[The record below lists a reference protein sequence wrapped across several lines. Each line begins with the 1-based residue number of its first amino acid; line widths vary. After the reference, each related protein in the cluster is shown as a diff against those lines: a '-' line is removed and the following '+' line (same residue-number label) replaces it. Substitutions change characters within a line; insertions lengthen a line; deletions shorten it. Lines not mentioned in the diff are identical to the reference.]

1 MDYFEYLDSLAGKR
15 ICVIGLGVSNQPL
28 TNALLDA
35 GCDVTVCDRRSM
47 EELGEAARIV
57 RAKGAKF
64 CLGPDY
70 LEHLDCDI
78 IFRSPSVLPIIPQL
92 KQAADRGVVITSEM
106 EAFCTLCPCRMIA
119 VTGSDGKTTTS
130 TVIAELLKAA
140 GHTVH
145 LGGNIG
151 TPLFTALPTISPKD
165 FAVLELSSFQLHSMK
180 CSPEIA
186 VITNL
191 SPNHLDVH
199 SDYRDYVSAKQNVY
213 RGQGADSVLV
223 LNQKDSFTPEF
234 YLEAPGQ
241 VRLFS
246 SVGPVENGSFL
257 DNGVVYWAKEGKST
271 PILNAADIRIPGAHN
286 VENYMAAFAALQGIV
301 SAEDCVQVARSFP
314 GVPHRMEF
322 VREVRGVR
330 FYNDSIASSPTR
342 TIAGLHAWPKPPII
356 LLGGNDKHVPFEE
369 LGDELCQ
376 HAKAAVLCGQTADAI
391 ERAIRSSRFFREEQ
405 LPIIR
410 EDNFSAAVHKAYD
423 LAESGDLVVLSPAC
437 SSFDQFRNFAE
448 RGDTFRAIVES
459 LEE

>member
-151 TPLFTALPTISPKD
+151 TPLFTALPTIRRRILPS
-165 FAVLELSSFQLHSMK
+165 LSS
-180 CSPEIA
+180 A
-186 VITNL
+186 L
-191 SPNHLDVH
+191 S
-199 SDYRDYVSAKQNVY
+199 
-213 RGQGADSVLV
+213 
-223 LNQKDSFTPEF
+223 
-234 YLEAPGQ
+234 
-241 VRLFS
+241 S
-246 SVGPVENGSFL
+246 S
-257 DNGVVYWAKEGKST
+257 
-271 PILNAADIRIPGAHN
+271 
-286 VENYMAAFAALQGIV
+286 
-301 SAEDCVQVARSFP
+301 
-314 GVPHRMEF
+314 
-322 VREVRGVR
+322 
-330 FYNDSIASSPTR
+330 
-342 TIAGLHAWPKPPII
+342 
-356 LLGGNDKHVPFEE
+356 
-369 LGDELCQ
+369 
-376 HAKAAVLCGQTADAI
+376 TA
-391 ERAIRSSRFFREEQ
+391 
-405 LPIIR
+405 
-410 EDNFSAAVHKAYD
+410 
-423 LAESGDLVVLSPAC
+423 
-437 SSFDQFRNFAE
+437 
-448 RGDTFRAIVES
+448 
-459 LEE
+459 